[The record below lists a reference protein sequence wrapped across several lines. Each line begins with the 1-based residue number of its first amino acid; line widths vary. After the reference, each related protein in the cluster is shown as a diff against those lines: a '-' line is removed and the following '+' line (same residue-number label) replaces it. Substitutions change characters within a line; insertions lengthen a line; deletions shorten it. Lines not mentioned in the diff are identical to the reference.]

1 MAMQGFGMRLA
12 SWWRPLLSAP
22 DMRMRQRY
30 ADGTVVGTF
39 LDVSTGVYDTSI
51 GEETLQVKADINC
64 LNFIELEDGPMIVGA
79 PHAAYR
85 EGVLANLATAHAMA
99 KVVFAVE
106 LDADSCDLA
115 GVFTP
120 QAAEPLTSQDT

>member
-1 MAMQGFGMRLA
+1 MF
-12 SWWRPLLSAP
+12 
-22 DMRMRQRY
+22 
-30 ADGTVVGTF
+30 T
-39 LDVSTGVYDTSI
+39 
-51 GEETLQVKADINC
+51 ADIG
-64 LNFIELEDGPMIVGA
+64 FIVGELTDLWMRKCQSLQLTNAQPCKLSIRKPTWTPVAPMIVGA

-120 QAAEPLTSQDT
+120 MAAEPLTSQDT

>member
-1 MAMQGFGMRLA
+1 MDAQM
-12 SWWRPLLSAP
+12 SKSSAHERTALQAFDP
-22 DMRMRQRY
+22 QTYMD
-30 ADGTVVGTF
+30 TV
-39 LDVSTGVYDTSI
+39 
-51 GEETLQVKADINC
+51 A
-64 LNFIELEDGPMIVGA
+64 PMIVGA

>member
-1 MAMQGFGMRLA
+1 MEVQMSKSSSDEPAALEAFDPQSYMDTV
-12 SWWRPLLSAP
+12 AP
-22 DMRMRQRY
+22 M
-30 ADGTVVGTF
+30 
-39 LDVSTGVYDTSI
+39 L
-51 GEETLQVKADINC
+51 
-64 LNFIELEDGPMIVGA
+64 VGA

-106 LDADSCDLA
+106 LDADSCVLA

-120 QAAEPLTSQDT
+120 MAADPLKTTDI